1 MTNSKLY
8 LSPRKCPDAR
18 ILHHFVVSFR
28 GPRRPPD
35 PLLRSLHFLSILKKN
50 PSIQN
55 LNETTVYTLIIR
67 RNNVYVDKY
76 KHTSEHQNTVQVFN
90 ILYIVPLFLPLL
102 LKMISNCYHSELFI
116 FQNWCQKEFTW
127 KQNQAYNITDKRTCC
142 QSLYLILN

>member
-1 MTNSKLY
+1 MINSKVY

-28 GPRRPPD
+28 GPRRTPD
-35 PLLRSLHFLSILKKN
+35 PSLRSLHFLSILKKN

-76 KHTSEHQNTVQVFN
+76 KHASEHQNTVQVFN
-90 ILYIVPLFLPLL
+90 IYIYSPTF
-102 LKMISNCYHSELFI
+102 
-116 FQNWCQKEFTW
+116 FTTSVE
-127 KQNQAYNITDKRTCC
+127 NDK
-142 QSLYLILN
+142 